1 MSTKNSTMTPDIT
14 DLVTMGGSAVIGK
27 GLHLASAVIRELSN
41 ARREAWTMG
50 ETSMERANSVSGGT
64 WVRRGIYLL
73 VAFSFV
79 SIIIAGFAG
88 VPVVVENEIVT
99 LNLDTRY
106 VKADEVE
113 KLLEPVFSS
122 VDAVDEVEDKV
133 DIHRVEFDAYLKH
146 ASEKFDGIERLV
158 LRVDDKLDRLIEM
171 EHTE

>member
-41 ARREAWTMG
+41 ARREAWAMG

-88 VPVVVENEIVT
+88 VPVVVENEIT
-99 LNLDTRY
+99 KGFLFWQRTTMEY
-106 VKADEVE
+106 VAVEGVPFLSVNKTAFLALVSFYLGAKA
-113 KLLEPVFSS
+113 
-122 VDAVDEVEDKV
+122 
-133 DIHRVEFDAYLKH
+133 
-146 ASEKFDGIERLV
+146 
-158 LRVDDKLDRLIEM
+158 
-171 EHTE
+171 

>member
-1 MSTKNSTMTPDIT
+1 MMPEVIKNNIPLIQQA
-14 DLVTMGGSAVIGK
+14 LVIVGSI
-27 GLHLASAVIRELSN
+27 SA
-41 ARREAWTMG
+41 ATFG
-50 ETSMERANSVSGGT
+50 
-64 WVRRGIYLL
+64 
-73 VAFSFV
+73 
-79 SIIIAGFAG
+79 
-88 VPVVVENEIVT
+88 IVT